1 MDHSSHRAIGYHYE
15 QAAADFLLGRG
26 LQLITQNFSC
36 RAGEIDLIMRDRQTT
51 VFVEVKYRKNRH
63 YGHAAEAV
71 TPTKTKKL
79 IQTAQF
85 WLLKQ
90 GLSPYDT
97 DFRFDV
103 IAIHQDGHDID
114 WFQNAITQG

>member
-1 MDHSSHRAIGYHYE
+1 MARFSHREIGARYE
-15 QAAADFLLGRG
+15 QAASAFLLARG

-36 RAGEIDLIMRDRQTT
+36 RTGEIDLIMRDQQTT

-63 YGHAAEAV
+63 FGHAAEAV

-85 WLLKQ
+85 WLLTQ

-103 IAIHQDGHDID
+103 IAIHQNGNDID
-114 WFQNAITQG
+114 WFQNAITQE